1 MNTST
6 MDQSHKSASDDVKEC
21 AEHKSKSRLFE
32 HTADEQT
39 YDPRYINNSS
49 DVPVGFE

>member
-1 MNTST
+1 MNDST
-6 MDQSHKSASDDVKEC
+6 MDQSQSSASDDGQET

-39 YDPRYINNSS
+39 YDPHYINNSS
-49 DVPVGFE
+49 DVPVDFD